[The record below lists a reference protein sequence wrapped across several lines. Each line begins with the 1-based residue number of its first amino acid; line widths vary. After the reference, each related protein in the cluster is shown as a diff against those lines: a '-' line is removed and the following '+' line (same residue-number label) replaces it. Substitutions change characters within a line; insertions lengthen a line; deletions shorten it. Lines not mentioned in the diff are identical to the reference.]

1 MCRYVYLSPREPK
14 QVSKWYLIF
23 CADKIKTLYIHST
36 KLLILSDANSK
47 KEHICFLKKKKSK
60 IDKWNLSKD
69 SKLKGSVI
77 ARGKVFKFTADVS
90 PLINYIKNYPRTAQ
104 HDTYTPFPLIKKY
117 KNNLQVFVTYAKPR
131 LLGLGCLIKTTT
143 KLP

>member
-1 MCRYVYLSPREPK
+1 MPTQRKNIS
-14 QVSKWYLIF
+14 VS
-23 CADKIKTLYIHST
+23 S
-36 KLLILSDANSK
+36 
-47 KEHICFLKKKKSK
+47 KKKSK

-117 KNNLQVFVTYAKPR
+117 KNNL
-131 LLGLGCLIKTTT
+131 
-143 KLP
+143 